1 MTQKQR
7 TRLGNAVFYIGNTL
21 VALIFVSP
29 LIWMI
34 SSSLKPEAGIFKGL
48 NSLRTF
54 IPTGAS
60 LSNYLE
66 VFQRIDMWKF
76 ICNSLFYV
84 FVIVV
89 LDLFINSICGYALA
103 KFEFKGKNLL
113 LTLVISLMVFL
124 RRPLCFLCTGRW
136 LTWDGSTSGQRLWF
150 PLWQNVSASICS
162 ASFSWMCRMTF

>member
-7 TRLGNAVFYIGNTL
+7 TRLGNAAFYIGNTL

-48 NSLRTF
+48 NSLGTF
-54 IPTGAS
+54 IPKGAS

-76 ICNSLFYV
+76 IGNSLFYV

-113 LTLVISLMVFL
+113 LTLVISLMVFP
-124 RRPLCFLCTGRW
+124 RKPLCFPCTG
-136 LTWDGSTSGQRLWF
+136 DG
-150 PLWQNVSASICS
+150 
-162 ASFSWMCRMTF
+162 

>member
-66 VFQRIDMWKF
+66 VFQRIDM
-76 ICNSLFYV
+76 
-84 FVIVV
+84 
-89 LDLFINSICGYALA
+89 
-103 KFEFKGKNLL
+103 
-113 LTLVISLMVFL
+113 
-124 RRPLCFLCTGRW
+124 
-136 LTWDGSTSGQRLWF
+136 
-150 PLWQNVSASICS
+150 
-162 ASFSWMCRMTF
+162 

>member
-54 IPTGAS
+54 IPTGTFPEQLSGGVPKITCGNLSATVCFMS
-60 LSNYLE
+60 LSLWCW
-66 VFQRIDMWKF
+66 IM
-76 ICNSLFYV
+76 FYQ
-84 FVIVV
+84 
-89 LDLFINSICGYALA
+89 LHLRLRA
-103 KFEFKGKNLL
+103 GK
-113 LTLVISLMVFL
+113 V
-124 RRPLCFLCTGRW
+124 
-136 LTWDGSTSGQRLWF
+136 
-150 PLWQNVSASICS
+150 
-162 ASFSWMCRMTF
+162 